1 MEKTIKVLDINEA
14 DELDAE
20 YWRSRTPSERLDM
33 LQYLREEYYTFKNEN
48 RKRFQRVLRIVEQ
61 K

>member
-14 DELDAE
+14 DELDVE
-20 YWRSRTPSERLDM
+20 YWRSRTPAERLDM
-33 LQYLREEYYTFKNEN
+33 LQYLREEYFTFKNEN